1 MAVNISTSIAGVKM
15 RSPFGVSSCDPDKH
29 LLPGKKYAE
38 IFLKFVDAGAGFII
52 SPAIKPGDP
61 LPEEISGDWLKLYR
75 KQYYGRWCKV
85 EPGTTVWAGHSLQLC
100 MNFYEEWIKFL
111 KPRLPKDVP
120 ILAQS
125 LVYDFDPAA
134 WVKHSKLLEDMG
146 ADMIEINAGC
156 PCDAMKGEAGISLP
170 EEAKYGMMMGTEPDL
185 LCPII
190 EAVSKACKVPVGFK
204 MTGEMAYPR
213 FLLIAEKAIQAGAKW
228 IVANHMSLAVAPP
241 DIWNEGKTRF
251 PAMDINPFG
260 ALMGAALRYQSY
272 KTIALISSTF
282 GKKVDVWGGGG
293 MDKPEHVVEQ
303 IMLGAKCSQ
312 TLHGIAHNGVSFI
325 SRVNNFLKSYME
337 KCGYNSIE
345 DFRGK
350 GLQHFKPMSEGQFLD
365 YVAKTDLGK
374 CTSCGLC
381 ADTYCPAIT
390 FKNGEPITDE
400 EQCLGCGMCQC
411 PCPVDAKYF
420 VPRGQ
425 TESQKLLKTCR

>member
-1 MAVNISTSIAGVKM
+1 M
-15 RSPFGVSSCDPDKH
+15 
-29 LLPGKKYAE
+29 
-38 IFLKFVDAGAGFII
+38 KFVDAGAGFII

-61 LPEEISGDWLKLYR
+61 LPEEISGEWLKLYR

-100 MNFYEEWIKFL
+100 MNFYEEWIEFL

-125 LVYDFDPAA
+125 LVYDFDPDE

-213 FLLIAEKAIQAGAKW
+213 FPLIAEKAIQAGAKW

-241 DIWNEGKTRF
+241 TSGTKGK
-251 PAMDINPFG
+251 PAFR
-260 ALMGAALRYQSY
+260 LW
-272 KTIALISSTF
+272 ISI
-282 GKKVDVWGGGG
+282 
-293 MDKPEHVVEQ
+293 H
-303 IMLGAKCSQ
+303 L
-312 TLHGIAHNGVSFI
+312 AH
-325 SRVNNFLKSYME
+325 
-337 KCGYNSIE
+337 
-345 DFRGK
+345 
-350 GLQHFKPMSEGQFLD
+350 
-365 YVAKTDLGK
+365 
-374 CTSCGLC
+374 
-381 ADTYCPAIT
+381 
-390 FKNGEPITDE
+390 
-400 EQCLGCGMCQC
+400 
-411 PCPVDAKYF
+411 
-420 VPRGQ
+420 
-425 TESQKLLKTCR
+425 